1 VPLVDLLRPGVYH
14 EERWSSRPVEW
25 PVVFFELEE
34 ETVWGATG
42 RMLVDLLSVALGL

>member
-1 VPLVDLLRPGVYH
+1 
-14 EERWSSRPVEW
+14 
-25 PVVFFELEE
+25 VFFELEE